1 MRRVAALATLETPGR
16 FPADRKGAMPQYLVT
31 MDLPEAEPDGSL
43 PSIEGLLGTVRETL
57 LPSLEALSALKAKGR
72 VLAGGYP
79 SGQRSIMLIV
89 EADSEEGVLRMLERV
104 PCWDASTTDVA
115 RLHAFE
121 DLSAERPASGHPAG
135 GGVAS
140 LDRAREERGR
150 QGRQDKRHKTGTEP
164 PS

>member
-1 MRRVAALATLETPGR
+1 
-16 FPADRKGAMPQYLVT
+16 MPQYLVT

-57 LPSLEALSALKAKGR
+57 LPSLEALSALKAQGR

-104 PCWDASTTDVA
+104 PCWDASATDVA

-121 DLSAERPASGHPAG
+121 DLEDLSGERPPAG
-135 GGVAS
+135 GSVAS
-140 LDRAREERGR
+140 LDRAREERDW
-150 QGRQDKRHKTGTEP
+150 QGREGASVTEP
-164 PS
+164 ARSHPPRNPYARSSQNEPSTHSGE